1 MRLAQT
7 TSKDKRHGVCSDTGC
22 LLTLREGAPF
32 FSPEDAPVELMP
44 HRFATILFALV
55 LSVFAQAQETPP
67 SVRNFL
73 DLEAY
78 AAKLAE
84 QPYKPAQQA
93 LDPFFDKLE
102 YDGHRQIQ
110 FIQDK

>member
-1 MRLAQT
+1 
-7 TSKDKRHGVCSDTGC
+7 
-22 LLTLREGAPF
+22 
-32 FSPEDAPVELMP
+32 MP
-44 HRFATILFALV
+44 HRFATLLFALV
-55 LSVFAQAQETPP
+55 LSVFATAQETPP

-78 AAKLAE
+78 AAKLAD
-84 QPYKPAQQA
+84 QPYKPVQQA

-110 FIQDK
+110 FIQDKALLSLMKPKNPSVSYCVYMVFNTWSLITN